1 MLNVLLHN
9 HRKILVFQLRI
20 NERTGSH
27 SSFIIEEKNMAES
40 FPPPPSYENVMLED
54 VQKWNLP
61 EEFHQAIQSFIQW
74 PLDPPKNPYRYVNYD
89 MYTYTHSVL

>member
-27 SSFIIEEKNMAES
+27 SSFIIEKNMAES
-40 FPPPPSYENVMLED
+40 FPSSPPSYENVMLED

-89 MYTYTHSVL
+89 MYMYTYL

>member
-1 MLNVLLHN
+1 MNV
-9 HRKILVFQLRI
+9 
-20 NERTGSH
+20 TGSH
-27 SSFIIEEKNMAES
+27 SSFIIEKKNMAES
-40 FPPPPSYENVMLED
+40 FPPPPSYDNVMLED

-89 MYTYTHSVL
+89 MYTYF

>member
-1 MLNVLLHN
+1 
-9 HRKILVFQLRI
+9 
-20 NERTGSH
+20 
-27 SSFIIEEKNMAES
+27 MAES

-89 MYTYTHSVL
+89 MYMYTYL

>member
-1 MLNVLLHN
+1 
-9 HRKILVFQLRI
+9 
-20 NERTGSH
+20 
-27 SSFIIEEKNMAES
+27 MAES

-89 MYTYTHSVL
+89 MYTTIYKSFRIIVLNKKF

>member
-1 MLNVLLHN
+1 
-9 HRKILVFQLRI
+9 
-20 NERTGSH
+20 
-27 SSFIIEEKNMAES
+27 MAES
-40 FPPPPSYENVMLED
+40 SPPPSYENVMLED

-89 MYTYTHSVL
+89 MYMLKWSKLRKWWNIQT

>member
-1 MLNVLLHN
+1 
-9 HRKILVFQLRI
+9 
-20 NERTGSH
+20 
-27 SSFIIEEKNMAES
+27 MAES

-74 PLDPPKNPYRYVNYD
+74 PLDPPKNPYRYVNCDIPIYKSSEMPNTRYLTTLYHID
-89 MYTYTHSVL
+89 SDWF